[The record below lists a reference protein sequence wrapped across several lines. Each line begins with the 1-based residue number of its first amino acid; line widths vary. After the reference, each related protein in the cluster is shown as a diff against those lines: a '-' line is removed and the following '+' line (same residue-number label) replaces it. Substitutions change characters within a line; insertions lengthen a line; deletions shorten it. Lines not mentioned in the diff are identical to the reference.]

1 MAHIIQVSIYNIE
14 GTCIACQREGGHLQS
29 IVFALQ
35 PPNSLQFLLQH
46 CLENRKD
53 HLALYHRQASACTV
67 NHKQT
72 EGRGDMCH
80 GEGSGKGVEKG

>member
-1 MAHIIQVSIYNIE
+1 MCHGE
-14 GTCIACQREGGHLQS
+14 GSGKGVERQ
-29 IVFALQ
+29 
-35 PPNSLQFLLQH
+35 
-46 CLENRKD
+46 D
-53 HLALYHRQASACTV
+53 HLALYHRQASAYTV